1 MTIPALID
9 TIVAQAT
16 PPGRGGVGI
25 VRISGP
31 RAASIASAILGHLP
45 RPRYAEYLPFYAA
58 PYNGERHVIDRGI
71 ALYFPEPHSFT
82 GENVLELQGH
92 GGPVVM
98 DMLVKQVIA
107 LGARLARPGEFS
119 ERAFLNDKLDLV
131 QAEAIADLIDSASEH
146 AARAAARSLQGE
158 FSAHINALIEQLVQL
173 RLYVESAID
182 FPEEEIDFLSGG
194 HVGTRLRDIIHA
206 LQQARASAH
215 QGALLREGMTVVIAG
230 PPNAGKSSLLNHLA
244 CRDAA
249 IVANIP
255 GTTRDVLREH
265 ITLDGLPLHMIDT
278 AGLRD
283 SSDPVEQQGIHRA
296 WHEIAHA
303 DRILLMVDDAQ
314 INHDLPG
321 GGAATTDDALQAIT
335 RKLPKRVPVTLV
347 RNKIDVTGRKP
358 GMNHSVFDAEI
369 GISIKTGA
377 GLDALREHLKA
388 SMGYVNSGEGG
399 FMARRRHVDA
409 LRRACGGLEQAA
421 HHFQEHRAGELL
433 AEDLRVAQDTLSE
446 ITGAFTS
453 DDLLGR
459 IFSSFCIG
467 K

>member
-1 MTIPALID
+1 MTPLSVD

-31 RAASIASAILGHLP
+31 HAASIANTVLGHLP
-45 RPRYAEYLPFYAA
+45 RPRYAEYLPFHADIGD
-58 PYNGERHVIDRGI
+58 GERHVIDRGI
-71 ALYFPEPHSFT
+71 ALYFPAPHSFT
-82 GENVLELQGH
+82 GEDVLELQGH

-98 DMLVKQVIA
+98 DMLVKQVLA

-119 ERAFLNDKLDLV
+119 ERAFLNDKLDLI

-146 AARAAARSLQGE
+146 AARAATRSLQGE
-158 FSAHINALIEQLVQL
+158 FSAHINALIDQLIEL
-173 RLYVESAID
+173 RIYVESAID
-182 FPEEEIDFLSGG
+182 FPDEEIDFLSGG
-194 HVGTRLRDIIHA
+194 HVAERLQNIIDA
-206 LQQARASAH
+206 LQQTLASAQ

-244 CRDAA
+244 CRETA
-249 IVANIP
+249 IVASIP

-265 ITLDGLPLHMIDT
+265 ITIDGLPLHIVDT
-278 AGLRD
+278 AGLRE

-296 WHEIAHA
+296 WHEIGRA
-303 DRILLMVDDAQ
+303 DRVLLMMDDARA
-314 INHDLPG
+314 DEMLSVSS
-321 GGAATTDDALQAIT
+321 DDASDGVQAII
-335 RKLPKRVPVTLV
+335 RKLPAHVPVTLL
-347 RNKIDVTGRKP
+347 RNKIDVTGRTP
-358 GMNHSVFDAEI
+358 GVRVGALYAEVAVSV
-369 GISIKTGA
+369 KTGA
-377 GLDALREHLKA
+377 GLDALREHLKS
-388 SMGYVNSGEGG
+388 SMGYVNGGEGG

-409 LRRACGGLEQAA
+409 LRRACVTLEQAA
-421 HHFQEHRAGELL
+421 RQFGVQRAGELL
-433 AEDLRVAQDTLSE
+433 AEDLRLAQDTLSE
-446 ITGAFTS
+446 ITGAFTP